1 MDLLVNQK
9 KMPLKCNV
17 QVTLNNISKKKA
29 ASIQNAL
36 EPDNVNFPKGLSFEI
51 KSIDNKL
58 VFNFQCIGDTKKL
71 TATVD
76 EVLEHVKLASEII
89 E

>member
-1 MDLLVNQK
+1 MIIDG
-9 KMPLKCNV
+9 KMSLKCNI
-17 QVTLNNISKKKA
+17 QVTLNDISKKKA
-29 ASIQNAL
+29 ASIQSAL

-58 VFNFQCIGDTKKL
+58 VFNFQCIGDTRKL
-71 TATVD
+71 AATVD
-76 EVLEHVKLASEII
+76 EVLGHVKLASEII

>member
-1 MDLLVNQK
+1 MLIIDR
-9 KMPLKCNV
+9 KMSLKSNI
-17 QVTLNNISKKKA
+17 QITFNNITKKKA
-29 ASIQNAL
+29 ASIQSAL

-58 VFNFQCIGDTKKL
+58 VFNFQCIGDTRKL

>member
-1 MDLLVNQK
+1 
-9 KMPLKCNV
+9 MPLKCSI
-17 QVTLNNISKKKA
+17 QVTLNNVSKKKA
-29 ASIQNAL
+29 TAIKNAL

-51 KSIDNKL
+51 MNIDNKL
-58 VFNFQCIGDTKKL
+58 VFNFQSIGDTKKL
-71 TATVD
+71 MATMD

>member
-1 MDLLVNQK
+1 
-9 KMPLKCNV
+9 MPLKCSL
-17 QVTLNNISKKKA
+17 QVTLNNVSKKKA
-29 ASIQNAL
+29 TAIKNAL

-58 VFNFQCIGDTKKL
+58 IFNFQSIGDTSKL

-76 EVLEHVKLASEII
+76 EVLEHVKLVSEII